1 MSYAFKRTRKLAF
14 GVMLGAYIFPPHR
27 GFIFAQPIM
36 SMHEVVPRVVA
47 IAVRMVMAK
56 CRIFCQ
62 MSLFMVFDL

>member
-1 MSYAFKRTRKLAF
+1 
-14 GVMLGAYIFPPHR
+14 MLGAYIFPPHR